1 MHTFFINTSKQELN
15 IFDEIFDIPREVRE
29 LITLSCPLES
39 WMDPEMGYKNCVHRM
54 GELIDSYKDVTNS
67 FNLILYVDMISF
79 CEYTQ
84 LAYDEH
90 RERMACVEVM
100 HMMLRHYIRETM
112 VRELE
117 DVGRKPQSVLVIFEE
132 NETPNDT
139 AEPSLLREYVW
150 NMSGMPEQA
159 YLAELVEEIKSAQR
173 ECALTREEVFDK
185 ISAGFKENVRPQ
197 LVASLMETY
206 EDDIGI
212 LFEELCHNAVNVI
225 ELIEIEKYVD
235 AFYNRVLKHEK
246 EDGREVCITSFITDR
261 YAESQTNEMR
271 AKRVVEL
278 DLFLLKCVREGSVT
292 EKSEAFDEQI
302 GRIFRP
308 INWKTFTELLQKKL
322 RIYNKASRVTEDLSQ
337 KYSDVGL
344 APVLYSLDSERFGLD
359 EFGNLR
365 TEAVLVDV
373 EDEKSETEDK
383 KKKKKK
389 THKESRIQKV
399 ESTVFLSGYELFDPT
414 KNESKAGE
422 GVLTFVPRKT
432 TKPEEYKQ
440 KAQELRLVH
449 LKYLDVLKAHVGQV
463 LSNYAGRS
471 ADNDPAILKKRDISI
486 PEVDCDPVA
495 AVINYSETRKA
506 ETRSSKVAY
515 DAAKNSYSNAQQEYF
530 EFYASRSVSLTDV
543 EEPCNWLIN
552 RVDEIT
558 ESLRRIKKIFFG
570 LVAAV
575 VLLYIPFFVL
585 QWEKIFDDIISIV
598 TAICSVA
605 MPIVLLMLV
614 YLVMREKQKRK
625 YLKVWKT
632 FKQRSQEILA
642 DNDESTEKYDKLL
655 SVCIPKLRWL
665 YEYVTDVEFY
675 RDCCEIARAK
685 IEHHA
690 FKQKEYVNAIGNV
703 LEDIQQ
709 SSEIRGGSVE
719 FDPKTVDYGSAFCS
733 GEKNCSFYSIINDDE
748 LNSLYEK

>member
-29 LITLSCPLES
+29 LITLSCPLER

-54 GELIDSYKDVTNS
+54 GELIDSYKDITNS
-67 FNLILYVDMISF
+67 FNLILYVDMIAF
-79 CEYTQ
+79 REYAQ

-90 RERMACVEVM
+90 RTRMACVEVM
-100 HMMLRHYIRETM
+100 HMMLRHYIRETL

-117 DVGRKPQSVLVIFEE
+117 DVGRRPQSVLVVFEE

-139 AEPSLLREYVW
+139 AEPALLREYVW
-150 NMSGMPEQA
+150 DMCGMPNKT
-159 YLAELVEEIKSAQR
+159 YLVNLVEGIKSAHR
-173 ECALTREEVFDK
+173 ECEMAREEVYEK
-185 ISAGFKENVRPQ
+185 IAVEFKEKVRLQ
-197 LVASLMETY
+197 LVDSLMETY
-206 EDDIGI
+206 EDDIDI
-212 LFEELCHNAVNVI
+212 LYEELCHNALNVI
-225 ELIEIEKYVD
+225 DLIEIEKYVE

-246 EDGREVCITSFITDR
+246 EDSREVCSTSFITDR

-271 AKRVVEL
+271 AKRVIEL
-278 DLFLLKCVREGSVT
+278 DLFLLKCVRDCSVT
-292 EKSEAFDEQI
+292 EKSEAFDERV
-302 GRIFRP
+302 GRAFRP
-308 INWKTFTELLQKKL
+308 VNWRAFTELLQKKL
-322 RIYNKASRVTEDLSQ
+322 RIYNKASRVTEDMSQ
-337 KYSDVGL
+337 RYSDVGL

-359 EFGNLR
+359 EFGNQR
-365 TEAVLVDV
+365 TEAVLIAV
-373 EDEKSETEDK
+373 EDEKSETEN
-383 KKKKKK
+383 KKKK

-399 ESTVFLSGYELFDPT
+399 EATVFLNGYELFDPT

-422 GVLTFVPRKT
+422 NVLSFVPRKT
-432 TKPEEYKQ
+432 TTPEEYKQ

-471 ADNDPAILKKRDISI
+471 VDNDPAILKKRDISI
-486 PEVDCDPVA
+486 PEVDCDPVP

-506 ETRSSKVAY
+506 EERSSKVAY
-515 DAAKNSYSNAQQEYF
+515 DAAKNGYANAQQEYF

-552 RVDEIT
+552 KVDEIS

-570 LVAAV
+570 LIAAV
-575 VLLYIPFFVL
+575 VLLYIPYFVL

-605 MPIVLLMLV
+605 APVVLLALV
-614 YLVMREKQKRK
+614 YLIIREKQKRK
-625 YLKVWKT
+625 YLKVWKD

-709 SSEIRGGSVE
+709 SSELRGSAVE
-719 FDPKTVDYGSAFCS
+719 FDPKSVDYGSAFCS
-733 GEKNCSFYSIINDDE
+733 GEKNCSFYSIIDDDE
-748 LNSLYEK
+748 LNALYEN